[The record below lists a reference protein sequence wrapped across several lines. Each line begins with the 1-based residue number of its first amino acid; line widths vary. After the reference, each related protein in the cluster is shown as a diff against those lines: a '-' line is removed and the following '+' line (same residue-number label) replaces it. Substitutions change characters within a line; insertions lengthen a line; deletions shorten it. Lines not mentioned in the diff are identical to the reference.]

1 MKTNLLFAGLLILS
15 INSFSQVYKNPSAAV
30 EDRVNDLL
38 SNMTLIEK
46 LDYIGGVNSFYIRA
60 ISRLGVPT
68 IKMSDGPVGVRTY
81 GSTTA
86 YPAGI
91 LSASTWDR
99 DLVNKLGIALGK
111 DSRSRGVHILLAP
124 GMNIYRA
131 PMCGRNF
138 EYFGEDPY
146 LSGQMAA
153 SYIKGVQ
160 SQGVVCTAK
169 HYACN
174 DQEWDRNGISSDVDE
189 RTLQEIYL
197 PAFKAA
203 VEDGKVGAVMNSY
216 NLINGIHATQNIHL
230 NNEILK
236 GQWKFDGILMSD
248 WVSTYNGFA
257 AAIGGLDLEM
267 PSAAFMNKATLTPF
281 INNNTLPVSII
292 DDKVRRI
299 LRLIF
304 RNGFYDRVQTDGS
317 IPLDNLD
324 NAAISQKL
332 AEGGI
337 VLLKNQDSILPLKI
351 SKIKSI
357 AVIGPNADQYL
368 AGGGSSYTTPYHFV
382 TTLQGIKKIAGTSI
396 TVNVA
401 GDVPN
406 YTTSAKNSIF
416 YTAVG
421 SSIRGLNGEYFK
433 NKTLTGIADF
443 TRIDETIDYHWID
456 VPNVAGFPATN
467 YSIRWT
473 GVIRPTVT
481 GTYTLLARGDDG
493 FRLSVNN
500 QQIINKWVDQ
510 AATEVTGT
518 INLVAGNEYPIKL
531 EYYQSGGLAD
541 ITLAWYSDTAAY
553 SEIISTA
560 SAADVA
566 IVCVGF
572 NSNLEGEGFD
582 RPFELPSG
590 QDTLINVIARANPNT
605 IVVVNAGG
613 NVYMEKWINNV
624 KGLLHAFYP
633 GQEGGTALAEI
644 IFGIVNPSGKL
655 PASFEKKWSDN
666 PVSKSY
672 SNNGTSRISY
682 TEGLMLGYRYY
693 DSNTVEPMFPFGFG
707 LSYTSFEYSNIGIT
721 QNIIGDTLKV
731 FVQFD
736 VKNTGKVEGAES
748 SQIYVGADA
757 SLVSR
762 PVKELKEFSKVSLQ
776 PGEKQTVTVELNKDA
791 FAYYSVSK
799 SKFVVDKGIFTIS
812 VGASSKNIKLTDKV
826 TIKDDYI
833 ISDAPTFKN
842 IEDFNLY
849 PVPAI
854 DYVIFENSNVNKKAI
869 YVEIINTEGQ
879 FMDSFSTAE
888 SVYKYNTAKF
898 KTGIYFC
905 RISSENEIVVKKL
918 IVR

>member
-1 MKTNLLFAGLLILS
+1 MILILKLVIMKTNLLIAGLLFLS
-15 INSFSQVYKNPSAAV
+15 IYSFSQVYKNPNAPV

-38 SNMTLIEK
+38 SNMTLTEK
-46 LDYIGGVNSFYIRA
+46 LDYIGGVNSFYIRS
-60 ISRLGVPT
+60 IPRLGIPT

-81 GSTTA
+81 GSATA

-91 LSASTWDR
+91 LSAATWDVN
-99 DLVNKLGIALGK
+99 LVNKLGIALGK

-146 LSGQMAA
+146 LSAQMAI

-174 DQEWDRNGISSDVDE
+174 NQEWNRNGISSDVDE

-197 PAFKAA
+197 PAFKAS
-203 VEDGKVGAVMNSY
+203 VMDGKVGAVMNSY
-216 NLINGIHATQNIHL
+216 NLINGVHATQNVHL

-236 GQWKFDGILMSD
+236 GDWGFDGVLMSD
-248 WVSTYNGFA
+248 WESTYSGLS

-267 PSAAFMNKATLTPF
+267 PNAAFMNKTTLTPY
-281 INNNTLPVSII
+281 ITNNTLPVSII

-304 RNGFYDRVQTDGS
+304 RNGFYDRIQTDSS
-317 IPLDNLD
+317 IPLDNLV

-351 SKIKSI
+351 NKIKSI

-382 TTLQGIKKIAGTSI
+382 TTLQGIKKIAGNTI

-406 YTTSAKNSIF
+406 YTTAAKNSVF
-416 YTAVG
+416 FTAIG
-421 SSIRGLNGEYFK
+421 SSTKGLNGEYFK
-433 NKTLTGIADF
+433 NKTLTGAADF
-443 TRIDETIDYHWID
+443 TRIDETIDYHWTG

-473 GVIRPTVT
+473 GVIRSTVT
-481 GTYTLLARGDDG
+481 GTYNFLVRGDDG

-500 QQIINKWVDQ
+500 QQIVNKWLDQ
-510 AATEVTGT
+510 AATEATGT

-541 ITLAWYSDTAAY
+541 ITLAWYSTDAAY
-553 SEIISTA
+553 DEIIQTA

-572 NSNLEGEGFD
+572 NSNLEGEGSD
-582 RPFELPSG
+582 RPFELPYG
-590 QDTLINVIARANPNT
+590 QDSLISIVARANPNT
-605 IVVVNAGG
+605 IIVVNAGG
-613 NVYMEKWINNV
+613 NVYMEKWINKV

-633 GQEGGTALAEI
+633 GQEGGTALSEI
-644 IFGIVNPSGKL
+644 LFGIVNPSGKL

-666 PVSKSY
+666 PVYKSY
-672 SNNGTSRISY
+672 SNNGTNRVRY

-693 DSNTVEPMFPFGFG
+693 DANTVEPMFPFGFG
-707 LSYTSFEYSNIGIT
+707 LSYTSFEYSNIVTT
-721 QNIIGDTLKV
+721 QDIIGDTLKE

-736 VKNTGKVEGAES
+736 IKNIGKAEGAES
-748 SQIYVGADA
+748 SQIYVSADA
-757 SLVSR
+757 SIVSR
-762 PVKELKEFSKVSLQ
+762 PLKELKGFSKISLL
-776 PGEKQTVTVELNKDA
+776 PG
-791 FAYYSVSK
+791 
-799 SKFVVDKGIFTIS
+799 
-812 VGASSKNIKLTDKV
+812 
-826 TIKDDYI
+826 
-833 ISDAPTFKN
+833 
-842 IEDFNLY
+842 
-849 PVPAI
+849 
-854 DYVIFENSNVNKKAI
+854 
-869 YVEIINTEGQ
+869 
-879 FMDSFSTAE
+879 
-888 SVYKYNTAKF
+888 
-898 KTGIYFC
+898 
-905 RISSENEIVVKKL
+905 
-918 IVR
+918 